1 MADDDRLYLVTGATG
16 AQGGAV
22 ARRLAADGRRVRGL
36 GRREPSRMTDGVHSH
51 SADLADAAAVKEA
64 FRGVTHAWVQLPLV
78 YDPDRTEAMSRAVA
92 AAAAAAGVCRL
103 VFSTGTRLP
112 ADPTAVDAFETRR
125 RAAKVLRASGVPT
138 VVLQPPVYP
147 ENLLAPGV
155 AGPLVGEGVLRYPLP
170 AAARVAWLPHA
181 DLAAAAVA
189 ALDRDELDGTDL
201 TLGGGESITG
211 PELAAVFA
219 AALGRSVRYEA
230 LDPELFRA
238 GLAAALG
245 AEAANGVAST
255 YAWATSRP
263 QHYDGDGGRALRSL
277 GVEPTPLRAW
287 IHAQRWPGAHDAP

>member
-1 MADDDRLYLVTGATG
+1 MTDDDRLYLVTGATS

-22 ARRLAADGRRVRGL
+22 AGQLVADGRRVRGL
-36 GRREPSRMTDGVHSH
+36 GRREPSQMTAGVQPHP
-51 SADLADAAAVKEA
+51 ADLADTAAVKEA

-78 YDPDRTEAMSRAVA
+78 YDPDRTEAMSLAVA
-92 AAAAAAGVCRL
+92 EAAAAAGVRRL

-112 ADPTAVDAFETRR
+112 TEPTAVDAFETRR
-125 RAAKVLRASGVPT
+125 RAADVLRASGVPT
-138 VVLQPPVYP
+138 MVLQPPVYT

-189 ALDRDELDGTDL
+189 ALDRDRLDGTDL
-201 TLGGGESITG
+201 ALAGGEALPG

-219 AALGRSVRYEA
+219 AALGRPVRYEA

-238 GLAAALG
+238 GLAVALG
-245 AEAANGVAST
+245 AEAADGVAST
-255 YAWATSRP
+255 YVWAARRP
-263 QHYDGDGGRALRSL
+263 LHYDGDGGSALRSL

-287 IHAQRWPGAHDAP
+287 IDAQRWGAS

>member
-1 MADDDRLYLVTGATG
+1 VTDDDRLYLVTGATG
-16 AQGGAV
+16 AQGEAV

-36 GRREPSRMTDGVHSH
+36 GRRERSQMPAGVQPHPV
-51 SADLADAAAVKEA
+51 DLADAAAVKEA
-64 FRGVTHAWVQLPLV
+64 FRGVTHAWVQLPLA
-78 YDPDRTEAMSRAVA
+78 YDPDRTAAMSRAVA
-92 AAAAAAGVCRL
+92 EAAAAVGVRRL

-125 RAAKVLRASGVPT
+125 RAAAVIRASGVPT

-189 ALDRDELDGTDL
+189 ALDRDGLDGTDL
-201 TLGGGESITG
+201 ALAGGEALTG
-211 PELAAVFA
+211 PELAAAFA
-219 AALGRSVRYEA
+219 AALGRPVRYEA

-238 GLAAALG
+238 GLAVALG
-245 AEAANGVAST
+245 AEAADGVAST
-255 YAWATSRP
+255 YIWAAGRP
-263 QHYDGDGGRALRSL
+263 HHLDGDGGSALRSL

-287 IHAQRWPGAHDAP
+287 IEAQRWGAS